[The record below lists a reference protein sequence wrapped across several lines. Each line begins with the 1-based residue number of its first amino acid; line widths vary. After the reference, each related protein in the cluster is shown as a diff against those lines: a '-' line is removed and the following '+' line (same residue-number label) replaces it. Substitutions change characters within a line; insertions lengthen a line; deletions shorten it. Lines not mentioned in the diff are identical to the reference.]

1 MARETPNEGRTTRP
15 SWSQERRPWAE
26 QARVFINSTVD
37 AAEGARAH
45 AARVRCLGRHLPHR
59 FARMVAGPASDIQ
72 KYTRDKDM
80 VTPSHMAAGV
90 RFQNLDASYGWML
103 IPFWVFNR
111 GTYRI
116 DWANPAALRFWGA
129 ASIAELAARDFSDA
143 TAAAR
148 ARIEKV
154 HAAALAGVP
163 LEESWTLYPLGL
175 PKQVV
180 LQSTIAIAADGSTD
194 GILFAANNL
203 KALPDSQL
211 RGVQVLMYTPILV
224 AFHSLDGAVL
234 YRNPAAA
241 KAWDA
246 WRSDESSALR
256 SLFAEPGVADLI
268 VSAISEKHSFT
279 GEFEMNTVLG
289 IRVFSLDCRPA
300 LDPVDGSL
308 AIELSATDITEYKA
322 IENER
327 DELRQKQVREA
338 QAVAATEKYR
348 STVARKLFMATA
360 SHEMRTPLQTI
371 IGCVDLLEKA
381 PEELGQSLPE
391 LRDAADQLSGISQ
404 DLVEFVRADSAPG
417 VRLRDVHGADFLQRT
432 LAPSLK
438 RAEAKGLRFT
448 ITMSG
453 LDLMI
458 RLDETRSRQILSNL
472 AGNAVAY
479 TLRGEVTIAAK
490 LERTSTG
497 SEALLTA
504 LISDTGVGMPEGT
517 AQNVLQPFVR
527 GRDSAQI
534 DPQGLG
540 MGLAIVQSHLTEL
553 GGALSIESAPDVGT
567 KISVTIPCSI
577 VNPAGEAGV
586 LI

>member
-1 MARETPNEGRTTRP
+1 
-15 SWSQERRPWAE
+15 
-26 QARVFINSTVD
+26 
-37 AAEGARAH
+37 
-45 AARVRCLGRHLPHR
+45 
-59 FARMVAGPASDIQ
+59 
-72 KYTRDKDM
+72 M
-80 VTPSHMAAGV
+80 VTSARTVVGV
-90 RFQNLDASYGWML
+90 EFKNLDASYGWML
-103 IPFWVFNR
+103 IPMWVFNR
-111 GTYRI
+111 RTYSI
-116 DWANPAALRFWGA
+116 DWANPAALNFWGA
-129 ASIAELAARDFSDA
+129 ASTVELAKRDFSDA
-143 TAAAR
+143 TPAAR

-154 HAAALAGVP
+154 HSAALAGVP
-163 LEESWTLYPLGL
+163 LEESWTLYPPPGK

-180 LQSTIAIAADGSTD
+180 LQSTIAIGADGSTD

-224 AFHSLDGAVL
+224 AFHALDGAVL

-246 WRSDESSALR
+246 LRSDEPTALR

-268 VSAISEKHSFT
+268 VSAIKAKNSFT

-289 IRVFSLDCRPA
+289 ARVFSLDCRPA

-322 IENER
+322 IESER

-381 PEELGQSLPE
+381 PEELAQSLPE

-432 LAPSLK
+432 LAPSSK
-438 RAEAKGLRFT
+438 RADAKGLRFT
-448 ITMSG
+448 ITMLG
-453 LDLMI
+453 LDAII

-479 TLRGEVTIAAK
+479 TLRGEVAVAAK

-497 SEALLTA
+497 NEAFLTA

-540 MGLAIVQSHLTEL
+540 MGLAIVQSHLAEL
-553 GGALSIESAPDVGT
+553 GGVLSIESAPDVGT

-577 VNPAGEAGV
+577 VNPAGEAGAQA
-586 LI
+586 